1 MVENMDKFWT
11 INDLMKRYGINR
23 ASMTEYAKSKI
34 DIINKDGVHAKKS
47 GKEWQF
53 NAEAVRILD
62 ELRGYGTVIENYDS
76 PEKARIAELEKEL
89 EEARTFMAAAQAE
102 NSRQK
107 DKIIELLE
115 EKAEAVK
122 LLACAEAD
130 RKMAE
135 NDVLRLSAVEAD
147 LEKAEADNKLK
158 ADKIAELQAT
168 GERKEQ
174 AISELEAK
182 NAEVQRE
189 LQTTKT
195 ALVAEQNKSLWQV
208 IKEKVL
214 GK

>member
-1 MVENMDKFWT
+1 MAKNMDKIWT

-23 ASMTEYAKSKI
+23 ASMTEYAKAKI
-34 DIINKDGVHAKKS
+34 DIINKDDIHAKKA

-53 NAEAVRILD
+53 DAEAVRILD
-62 ELRGYGTVIENYDS
+62 ELRGYGIVVENYDS
-76 PEKARIAELEKEL
+76 PEKARIAELEREL

-135 NDVLRLSAVEAD
+135 NDVAIIKKTRELENEAASSEIEKQKVELSALKEERAAV
-147 LEKAEADNKLK
+147 KAEADRLRKELQEAQDALK
-158 ADKIAELQAT
+158 AEKSKNLLQ
-168 GERKEQ
+168 R
-174 AISELEAK
+174 IF
-182 NAEVQRE
+182 RF
-189 LQTTKT
+189 
-195 ALVAEQNKSLWQV
+195 
-208 IKEKVL
+208 
-214 GK
+214 

>member
-1 MVENMDKFWT
+1 MAKNMDKIWT

-23 ASMTEYAKSKI
+23 ASMTEYAKAKI
-34 DIINKDGVHAKKS
+34 DIINKDDIHAKKA

-53 NAEAVRILD
+53 DAEAVRILD
-62 ELRGYGTVIENYDS
+62 ELRGYGIVVENYDS
-76 PEKARIAELEKEL
+76 PEKARIAELEREL

-135 NDVLRLSAVEAD
+135 NDVAIIKKTRELENEAASSEIEKQKVELSALKEERAAV
-147 LEKAEADNKLK
+147 KAEADRLRKELQEAQDALK
-158 ADKIAELQAT
+158 AEKSKNLLQRIF
-168 GERKEQ
+168 G
-174 AISELEAK
+174 
-182 NAEVQRE
+182 
-189 LQTTKT
+189 
-195 ALVAEQNKSLWQV
+195 
-208 IKEKVL
+208 
-214 GK
+214 

>member
-1 MVENMDKFWT
+1 MDNNTGKLWSV
-11 INDLMKRYGINR
+11 NDLMKRYNINR
-23 ASMTEYAKSKI
+23 ASLIEYAKAKI
-34 DIINKDGVHAKKS
+34 DIINKDDIHAKKA

-53 NAEAVRILD
+53 DAEAVRILD
-62 ELRGYGTVIENYDS
+62 ELRGYGIVIENYDS

-135 NDVLRLSAVEAD
+135 NDVAIVKKARELENEAASSEIERQKMEFSALKEEHTAV
-147 LEKAEADNKLK
+147 KAEADML
-158 ADKIAELQAT
+158 
-168 GERKEQ
+168 RKELREAQ
-174 AISELEAK
+174 AALA
-182 NAEVQRE
+182 AEKSKSFWQR
-189 LQTTKT
+189 LF
-195 ALVAEQNKSLWQV
+195 
-208 IKEKVL
+208 
-214 GK
+214 G

>member
-1 MVENMDKFWT
+1 MAKNMDKIWT

-23 ASMTEYAKSKI
+23 ASMTEYAKAKI
-34 DIINKDGVHAKKS
+34 DIINKDDIHAKKA

-53 NAEAVRILD
+53 DAEAVRILD
-62 ELRGYGTVIENYDS
+62 ELRGYGIVVENYDS
-76 PEKARIAELEKEL
+76 PEKARIAELEREL

-135 NDVLRLSAVEAD
+135 NDVAIIKKTREVENEAASSEIEKQKVELSALKEERAAV
-147 LEKAEADNKLK
+147 KAEADRLRKELQEAQDALK
-158 ADKIAELQAT
+158 AEKSKNLLQRIF
-168 GERKEQ
+168 G
-174 AISELEAK
+174 
-182 NAEVQRE
+182 
-189 LQTTKT
+189 
-195 ALVAEQNKSLWQV
+195 
-208 IKEKVL
+208 
-214 GK
+214 

>member
-1 MVENMDKFWT
+1 MAKNMDKIWT

-23 ASMTEYAKSKI
+23 ASMTEYAKAKI
-34 DIINKDGVHAKKS
+34 DIINKDDIHAKKA

-53 NAEAVRILD
+53 DAEAVRILD
-62 ELRGYGTVIENYDS
+62 ELRGYGIVVENYDP
-76 PEKARIAELEKEL
+76 PEKARIAELEREL

-135 NDVLRLSAVEAD
+135 NDVAIIKKTRELENEAASSEIEKQKVELSALKEERAAV
-147 LEKAEADNKLK
+147 KAEADRLRKELQEAQDALK
-158 ADKIAELQAT
+158 AEKSKNLLQRIF
-168 GERKEQ
+168 GWK
-174 AISELEAK
+174 
-182 NAEVQRE
+182 
-189 LQTTKT
+189 
-195 ALVAEQNKSLWQV
+195 
-208 IKEKVL
+208 
-214 GK
+214 